1 MLILIRG
8 LPGSG
13 KSTFA
18 REYFPNEI
26 CFEKLGMNPKYIH
39 LEADMYFT
47 DNEGNYN
54 FNRSLLRNAHSWCQE
69 TAKIMMNQGL
79 NVIVS
84 NTFTTLKEM
93 QFYLDHAK
101 LLGIEVWVYHMTG
114 NYGSIHNVPEET
126 IEQMRNRFEDYEDE
140 TLI

>member
-18 REYFPNEI
+18 RDYDI
-26 CFEKLGMNPKYIH
+26 RHY
-39 LEADMYFT
+39 EADMFFIQPDGEY
-47 DNEGNYN
+47 E
-54 FNRSLLRNAHSWCQE
+54 FNPGLIKQAHEWCQ
-69 TAKIMMNQGL
+69 TSVRCAL
-79 NVIVS
+79 YARHDVVVS

-93 QFYLDHAK
+93 QPYIDFAK
-101 LLGIEVWVYHMTG
+101 NCGAELKVYRMTG

-126 IEQMRNRFEDYEDE
+126 IERMRNRFEDYEGEILFDGNRIVE
-140 TLI
+140 